1 MKKVVKA
8 FLLLLI
14 AGCSFIFLS
23 YVIAFLCGE
32 PDLNKDRYLKLYDDQ
47 EELFYQSINNYS
59 GQYVSI
65 DHVSQYFK
73 DAIVAIE
80 DKRFYQ
86 HHGFDIIGITR
97 AVKTNITDGKNSQGA
112 STITQQYA
120 RLLYL
125 TNEKTWSRKIK
136 EAFYTMQLESHL
148 DKEEILEGY
157 INNVYFGHGIY
168 GIENASQYFFN
179 KSAKH
184 LTLNEAS
191 MLAGIVNGPQ
201 YFSPLINEKQSKKRQ
216 NIVLNAMYEN
226 HYITKQQMNTVKNE
240 KLVLSTNHEIQ
251 NNMSTFYYKDTV
263 IDELEQLGYYNNQYL
278 NKGLNI
284 YTSFHLDYQNKLNDF
299 IKEKAIDTKLQ
310 CAFVVVDPQTSG
322 LQAIIGG
329 MDYSTSQ
336 YNRATKANR
345 QIGSTVKPLLYYL
358 ALENGFHPTTKF
370 MSQPTTFQLSD
381 GSSYAPKNFHNKYAY
396 KEVTLAQAIAVSD
409 NIYAMKTH
417 LFLGTDTLYHFLKQ
431 YQIDA
436 KNNASLA
443 LGTVNT
449 NVYNL
454 ANIYTNIASTG
465 SYEHIYAIER
475 IEDNEGNIIY
485 EHNEKRKQTLD
496 KTSCLELSQLL
507 TGTFNSQLSTYL
519 SATMASY
526 DLDFQVACKTGSTD
540 YDNLIVAYTPDILIT
555 GWTGYDDNRKIENN
569 NEKTFSKEITIEL
582 LKYKNSVD
590 KSSWYKLTDD
600 LMAIAI
606 NPISGENDENGI
618 VYWFRKEDYQ

>member
-1 MKKVVKA
+1 M
-8 FLLLLI
+8 
-14 AGCSFIFLS
+14 
-23 YVIAFLCGE
+23 
-32 PDLNKDRYLKLYDDQ
+32 
-47 EELFYQSINNYS
+47 
-59 GQYVSI
+59 
-65 DHVSQYFK
+65 
-73 DAIVAIE
+73 
-80 DKRFYQ
+80 
-86 HHGFDIIGITR
+86 
-97 AVKTNITDGKNSQGA
+97 
-112 STITQQYA
+112 
-120 RLLYL
+120 
-125 TNEKTWSRKIK
+125 
-136 EAFYTMQLESHL
+136 
-148 DKEEILEGY
+148 
-157 INNVYFGHGIY
+157 
-168 GIENASQYFFN
+168 
-179 KSAKH
+179 
-184 LTLNEAS
+184 
-191 MLAGIVNGPQ
+191 
-201 YFSPLINEKQSKKRQ
+201 
-216 NIVLNAMYEN
+216 
-226 HYITKQQMNTVKNE
+226 
-240 KLVLSTNHEIQ
+240 
-251 NNMSTFYYKDTV
+251 
-263 IDELEQLGYYNNQYL
+263 
-278 NKGLNI
+278 
-284 YTSFHLDYQNKLNDF
+284 
-299 IKEKAIDTKLQ
+299 
-310 CAFVVVDPQTSG
+310 
-322 LQAIIGG
+322 
-329 MDYSTSQ
+329 
-336 YNRATKANR
+336 
-345 QIGSTVKPLLYYL
+345 
-358 ALENGFHPTTKF
+358 
-370 MSQPTTFQLSD
+370 
-381 GSSYAPKNFHNKYAY
+381 
-396 KEVTLAQAIAVSD
+396 AQAIAVSD